1 MSKDSIVLKTVRII
15 QKLFVSGLVICA
27 FIAYAIQ
34 ERLANPDSA
43 IPPSAPASNA
53 STTDQVLG
61 SVSISPTAPPASFAS
76 PTIPV
81 RSSANASVR
90 PSPTAQ
96 PLPTAATKSSGAYRD
111 GSYTGG
117 TVNAYWGM
125 VQVKATIQ
133 NGKIAAVQFLQYPSD
148 RRTSQRINLQVMPY
162 LQTEAIKAQNANV
175 DVISGATLTSQAF
188 IRSLQSAL
196 NTAKN

>member
-1 MSKDSIVLKTVRII
+1 M
-15 QKLFVSGLVICA
+15 
-27 FIAYAIQ
+27 
-34 ERLANPDSA
+34 
-43 IPPSAPASNA
+43 
-53 STTDQVLG
+53 
-61 SVSISPTAPPASFAS
+61 
-76 PTIPV
+76 
-81 RSSANASVR
+81 
-90 PSPTAQ
+90 
-96 PLPTAATKSSGAYRD
+96 
-111 GSYTGG
+111 
-117 TVNAYWGM
+117 
-125 VQVKATIQ
+125 QVKATIQ